1 MTANRFS
8 LSPIIRRHYE
18 SLRPPG
24 AKRISAGTFAA
35 LFVLPCVVGFAAL
48 ITDFRLASTALTP
61 SLAAL
66 GVLTGAFLSGFV
78 LLMNTR
84 IKARDDD
91 QLSFRH
97 NLARLIGQTAVTSL
111 YLVVF
116 CVLMIAACIAAAISW
131 DFLVVLPYGLSAA
144 TGVLLAG
151 LVHIALTGATFI
163 RRLFGVYYQ
172 LFASDFAPDLHSVPD
187 QGRPQGRKHSA

>member
-1 MTANRFS
+1 MSANRFS
-8 LSPIIRRHYE
+8 LSPILRRHYE
-18 SLRPPG
+18 SMRLPG
-24 AKRISAGTFAA
+24 SKRISFGTFAA
-35 LFVLPCVVGFAAL
+35 LFVIPGILGMAAVFL
-48 ITDFRLASTALTP
+48 DFRLPVTALTP

-84 IKARDDD
+84 IKARDDER
-91 QLSFRH
+91 LNYRH

-116 CVLMIAACIAAAISW
+116 CVAMIAACISVAICWDLLAA
-131 DFLVVLPYGLSAA
+131 VPRGLSAA
-144 TGVLLAG
+144 TGILLAG
-151 LVHIALTGATFI
+151 LVHVALTGATFV

-172 LFASDFAPDLHSVPD
+172 LFASDFTPELQAVPNQSGS
-187 QGRPQGRKHSA
+187 QGHRHSA